1 MRARTRTGM
10 LTALALAGLLVACSC
25 GASPSAAPEAAAPT
39 SIPTATADVFPTP
52 TSPPTATA
60 TPPAQT
66 ATPTVGPTPAPSA
79 PTQVST
85 PKPPASAAPA
95 SEGEAS
101 PLPTITSPTWASRV
115 TFKVRWGVSPTP
127 VAVVAYDV
135 RYQSFT
141 WTDEYYG
148 PRARWLSATKAT
160 MKVFRGTPGFTYC
173 FEVRARYADGGVSP
187 WSGEYVEVNEDYG
200 DGWSCTTIPTDDRLM
215 ARSAGWYAGTDPRF
229 YRQTFL
235 RTFRH
240 GATLK
245 TRSGVAEGIAIVA
258 TTCPTCGKVEV
269 YFRRRLLNTVS
280 LYLARRVDRVRIP
293 VTPSN
298 WYGFGAVTIKVVSRD
313 KEVIIDGVSFRR
325 VSGD

>member
-1 MRARTRTGM
+1 M
-10 LTALALAGLLVACSC
+10 
-25 GASPSAAPEAAAPT
+25 
-39 SIPTATADVFPTP
+39 
-52 TSPPTATA
+52 
-60 TPPAQT
+60 
-66 ATPTVGPTPAPSA
+66 
-79 PTQVST
+79 
-85 PKPPASAAPA
+85 
-95 SEGEAS
+95 
-101 PLPTITSPTWASRV
+101 
-115 TFKVRWGVSPTP
+115 SPTP

-135 RYQSFT
+135 RYHSFT

-148 PRARWLSATKAT
+148 PRATWQSATKAT
-160 MKVFRGTPGFTYC
+160 RAVFRGTPGFTYC

-187 WSGEYVEVNEDYG
+187 WSGEYVEVNEEYG

-245 TRSGVAEGIAIVA
+245 TRSGFAEGVAIVA

-269 YFRRRLLNTVS
+269 YFRRALLNTVS
-280 LYLARRVDRVRIP
+280 LYSARRVDRVCIP
-293 VTPSN
+293 VPLPDPFL
-298 WYGFGAVTIKVVSRD
+298 FGAVTIKVVSRS

>member
-1 MRARTRTGM
+1 MSRCIARYPVVAL
-10 LTALALAGLLVACSC
+10 LTVVLAGC
-25 GASPSAAPEAAAPT
+25 GGAASPAPSPSATALPT
-39 SIPTATADVFPTP
+39 PTATPVT
-52 TSPPTATA
+52 
-60 TPPAQT
+60 
-66 ATPTVGPTPAPSA
+66 TPAPSRTA
-79 PTQVST
+79 T
-85 PKPPASAAPA
+85 PWGGASAGTPPASAAPA
-95 SEGEAS
+95 TEGEAS
-101 PLPTITSPTWASRV
+101 PAPTITSPTWASRV
-115 TFKVRWGVSPTP
+115 TFNVRWGVSQPP

-148 PRARWLSATKAT
+148 PGATWLSATKAT
-160 MKVFRGTPGFTYC
+160 KAVFRGTPGFTYC

-245 TRSGVAEGIAIVA
+245 TGRGFAEGVAIVA

-269 YFRRRLLNTVS
+269 YFSRTLLNTVS
-280 LYLARRVDRVRIP
+280 LYSARRVDRVRIP
-293 VTPSN
+293 VALPDRRL
-298 WYGFGAVTIKVVSRD
+298 FGAVTIKVVSRG
-313 KEVIIDGVSFRR
+313 KKVIIDGVSFRR